1 MYNPFESEKRISLVE
16 DRLIAHD
23 MDDSEFL
30 VEARNTVSN
39 PLSIL
44 LLSGGC
50 SDTNRYS
57 IIGYNPFLN
66 IISKDSSV
74 YIQTPGSTTI
84 SKENPL
90 DIIDMVFAS
99 LETDY
104 PLEHLPFQ
112 GGAMGY
118 LAYEMKNQIE
128 KLPQTARDDLGLP
141 DVFLMFPSKILIH
154 DRKERNLR
162 LCKLSVDGIDKY
174 IKYPASKPVSENQQ
188 SSMIGEITSNTI
200 HEQYIDSVRN
210 IKEYILSGDIYQVN
224 LSQRFSVSFNH
235 DPFTLFTRLYDK
247 NPAPFYSYIN
257 ADDHYVISTS
267 MERFLYQ
274 KDSYIETRPIKGTMK
289 RGETDIEDK
298 ALRQELESSAKDD
311 AELSM
316 IVDLLRND
324 LGKVCKPSSVE
335 VIRHREIEE
344 YQNVFHTVSTIAGKL
359 IASTSY
365 GDLLRATFPGGSITG
380 CPKIRAMEIIDEV
393 ESDVRHVYTGS
404 IGYFG
409 LHRNLDLNIA
419 IRTAVIADGTCHLGV
434 GGGIVHDSIEEDEY
448 QETLQKGKTFF
459 DVFKAMSEEA
469 NS

>member
-1 MYNPFESEKRISLVE
+1 MNNPFESGKRISLVE

-30 VEARNTVSN
+30 VEARNIVLN

-57 IIGYNPFLN
+57 IIGYQPFLN

-74 YIQTPGSTTI
+74 YIQIPGSTTI

-90 DIIDMVFAS
+90 DVIDMVFDS
-99 LETDY
+99 LEPDY
-104 PLEHLPFQ
+104 PFEHLPFQ

-118 LAYEMKNQIE
+118 LAYELKNQIE
-128 KLPQTARDDLGLP
+128 ILPQTAKDNLELP
-141 DVFLMFPSKILIH
+141 DAFLMFPSKILIH
-154 DRKERNLR
+154 DRKQRNLR
-162 LCKLSVDGIDKY
+162 LCKLSVDGINKY
-174 IKYPASKPVSENQQ
+174 IKYPAGKSANENQQ
-188 SSMIGEITSNTI
+188 STMIGEITSNTTY
-200 HEQYIDSVRN
+200 EQYIDSVRK

-224 LSQRFSVSFNH
+224 LSQRFSVPFNN
-235 DPFTLFTRLYDK
+235 DPVTLFTRLYDQ
-247 NPAPFYSYIN
+247 NPAPFYSFIN
-257 ADDHYVISTS
+257 ANDHYIISTS

-274 KDSYIETRPIKGTMK
+274 MDC
-289 RGETDIEDK
+289 
-298 ALRQELESSAKDD
+298 
-311 AELSM
+311 
-316 IVDLLRND
+316 
-324 LGKVCKPSSVE
+324 KVCKPSSVE
-335 VIRHREIEE
+335 VVRHREIEE
-344 YQNVFHTVSTIAGKL
+344 YQNVFHTVSTVAGEL
-359 IASTSY
+359 IKRTSY

-380 CPKIRAMEIIDEV
+380 CPKIRAMEIIDEL

-409 LHRNLDLNIA
+409 FHGNLDLNIA
-419 IRTAVIADGTCHLGV
+419 IRTAVIADGICYLGV

-459 DVFKAMSEEA
+459 DVIKAMSKEA

>member
-1 MYNPFESEKRISLVE
+1 MNNPFESGKRISLVE

-30 VEARNTVSN
+30 VEARNIVLN

-57 IIGYNPFLN
+57 IIGYQPFLN

-74 YIQTPGSTTI
+74 YIQIPGSTTI

-90 DIIDMVFAS
+90 DVIDMVFDS
-99 LETDY
+99 LEPDY
-104 PLEHLPFQ
+104 PFEHLPFQ

-118 LAYEMKNQIE
+118 LAYELKNQIE
-128 KLPQTARDDLGLP
+128 ILPQTAKDNLELP
-141 DVFLMFPSKILIH
+141 DAFLMFPSKILIH
-154 DRKERNLR
+154 DRKQRNLR
-162 LCKLSVDGIDKY
+162 LCKLSVDGINKY
-174 IKYPASKPVSENQQ
+174 IKYPAGKSANENQQ
-188 SSMIGEITSNTI
+188 STMIGEITSNTTY
-200 HEQYIDSVRN
+200 EQYIDSVRK

-224 LSQRFSVSFNH
+224 LSQRFSVPFNN
-235 DPFTLFTRLYDK
+235 DPVTLFTRLYDQ
-247 NPAPFYSYIN
+247 NPAPFYSFIN
-257 ADDHYVISTS
+257 ANDHYIISTS

-274 KDSYIETRPIKGTMK
+274 MDSYIETRPIKGTRK

-298 ALRQELESSAKDD
+298 ALRNELESSAKDD

-335 VIRHREIEE
+335 VVRHREIEE
-344 YQNVFHTVSTIAGKL
+344 YQNVFHTVSTVAGEL
-359 IASTSY
+359 IKRTSY

-380 CPKIRAMEIIDEV
+380 CPKIRAMEIIDEL

-409 LHRNLDLNIA
+409 FHGNLDLNIA
-419 IRTAVIADGTCHLGV
+419 IRTAVIADGICYLGV

-459 DVFKAMSEEA
+459 DVIKAMSKEA

>member
-1 MYNPFESEKRISLVE
+1 MNNPFESRKQISLVE

-30 VEARNTVSN
+30 VEARNIVSN
-39 PLSIL
+39 PLSML

-50 SDTNRYS
+50 PDTNRHS
-57 IIGYNPFLN
+57 IIGWQPFLN
-66 IISKDSSV
+66 IISKNSSV

-84 SKENPL
+84 SRENPL
-90 DIIDMVFAS
+90 DIIDMVFS
-99 LETDY
+99 SFEPDY
-104 PLEHLPFQ
+104 PLEYLPFQ

-118 LAYEMKNQIE
+118 LAYELKNQIE
-128 KLPQTARDDLGLP
+128 KLPQTARDNLGLP
-141 DVFLMFPSKILIH
+141 DVFLMFPSQILIH
-154 DRKERNLR
+154 DRKQKSLR
-162 LCKLSVDGIDKY
+162 LCKLSADGVDKY

-188 SSMIGEITSNTI
+188 STMIGAITSNTT
-200 HEQYIDSVRN
+200 HEQYISSVRK

-224 LSQRFSVSFNH
+224 LSQRFSVPFNH
-235 DPFTLFTRLYDK
+235 DPFILFTRLYNQ
-247 NPAPFYSYIN
+247 NPAPFYSFIN
-257 ADDHYVISTS
+257 ANDHCVISTS

-274 KDSYIETRPIKGTMK
+274 KDSYIETRPIKGTRK

-298 ALRQELESSAKDD
+298 ALRKELESSAKED

-316 IVDLLRND
+316 IVDLMRND
-324 LGKVCKPSSVE
+324 LGKVCKSSSVE

-344 YQNVFHTVSTIAGKL
+344 YQNVFHTVSTVAGEL
-359 IASTSY
+359 VDGVSY
-365 GDLLRATFPGGSITG
+365 GDLLRAAFPGGSITG
-380 CPKIRAMEIIDEV
+380 CPKIRAMEIIDEL

-409 LHRNLDLNIA
+409 FHGNLDLNVA
-419 IRTAVIADGTCHLGV
+419 IRTAVIADGTCNLGV

-459 DVFKAMSEEA
+459 DVIKAMSEEV
-469 NS
+469 NP